1 MIPLSFIYNRTL
13 ECQSFSTVFSFVTFI
28 FSIQFVNELVLFIFS
43 IQFVNELVL
52 FLFFVFFNE
61 SLLLHLISKSYLLL
75 SFHNPTLQLHP
86 HSLIIDKF
94 CRTSALM
101 TSNLNLPIILGH
113 AVKHGVESGVS
124 FWSGVWSH
132 YWSHF

>member
-1 MIPLSFIYNRTL
+1 M
-13 ECQSFSTVFSFVTFI
+13 
-28 FSIQFVNELVLFIFS
+28 
-43 IQFVNELVL
+43 
-52 FLFFVFFNE
+52 FFNE

-101 TSNLNLPIILGH
+101 TSNLNLPIVLGH
-113 AVKHGVESGVS
+113 AVKHGVESGV
-124 FWSGVWSH
+124 FFGVEFGVIFGVESAQEYFGSQVILRH
-132 YWSHF
+132 RLSLML

>member
-1 MIPLSFIYNRTL
+1 MGNIEFKIDLKMTPIMTPNT
-13 ECQSFSTVFSFVTFI
+13 TP
-28 FSIQFVNELVLFIFS
+28 
-43 IQFVNELVL
+43 
-52 FLFFVFFNE
+52 
-61 SLLLHLISKSYLLL
+61 K
-75 SFHNPTLQLHP
+75 LQLHP

>member
-1 MIPLSFIYNRTL
+1 M
-13 ECQSFSTVFSFVTFI
+13 
-28 FSIQFVNELVLFIFS
+28 FIFS

-101 TSNLNLPIILGH
+101 TSNLNLPIVLGH
-113 AVKHGVESGVS
+113 AVKHGVESGVFFGVEFGVS

-132 YWSHF
+132 YWSQTWSHFWNRF